1 VRWRQCNTAV
11 GSSRRYQAP
20 PKIGTGLTL
29 VHVLPYKGAGGGRG
43 LPSDMR
49 DAPDQGVQLGEVLDS
64 VLYQSG

>member
-1 VRWRQCNTAV
+1 VRRRQCNTAV

-20 PKIGTGLTL
+20 LKIGTGLTL
-29 VHVLPYKGAGGGRG
+29 VHVLPYKGAGGGG
-43 LPSDMR
+43 LPSDVR